1 MKVFSPSTIVNL
13 HEFPEHKDIEI
24 FAVYPIGF
32 DISLWHNNGF
42 STAEA
47 LDWVVT
53 YNFSSV
59 ETACLWKAQ
68 RLLPEDAKRWL
79 WFAGMTPETAR
90 KLVDLKMT
98 KEEFKQWTQRYI
110 RAIDAPEWIIA
121 GFTPQEAKG
130 WYDKKF
136 TPRDALSWK
145 DIGVS
150 PGDADLWRQNGYTE
164 ASSRKWREKG
174 FSPEAAV
181 DWGGM
186 GVKSPSDAAFWLG
199 TGLDAERID
208 LWLEAGYDTT
218 GAQRAMEDGWDTPPP
233 QE

>member
-1 MKVFSPSTIVNL
+1 MARVFRLQRWSRYLLTFDANSDELVGYFVPPDEVDNFMKVFSPSTIVNL
-13 HEFPEHKDIEI
+13 DEFPEHKDIEI

-32 DISLWHNNGF
+32 DISLWHKNGF

-98 KEEFKQWTQRYI
+98 KEGFKQWTQRYI

-130 WYDKKF
+130 WYEKKF
-136 TPRDALSWK
+136 TPRDALS
-145 DIGVS
+145 IV
-150 PGDADLWRQNGYTE
+150 L
-164 ASSRKWREKG
+164 
-174 FSPEAAV
+174 
-181 DWGGM
+181 
-186 GVKSPSDAAFWLG
+186 
-199 TGLDAERID
+199 
-208 LWLEAGYDTT
+208 
-218 GAQRAMEDGWDTPPP
+218 
-233 QE
+233 